1 MLFLLIGPI
10 VIWRM
15 THMMQ
20 EENGP
25 FAVFARIRAFIASH
39 TSDRVGGVNE
49 GYNCFKCLSVWLS
62 MLYAVGLSD
71 SFAQWVAI
79 TFFLSGIAIFLNLA
93 YNKIEQT

>member
-25 FAVFARIRAFIASH
+25 FAVFARIRAFLASH
-39 TSDRVGGVNE
+39 TSGKAGGIDE

-62 MLYAVGLSD
+62 IVYALPLSD
-71 SFAQWVAI
+71 SLGQWVAI
-79 TFFLSGIAIFLNLA
+79 TLFLSGVAIFLNLA